1 MPIKDLWRRLWAPK
15 NPGLDESE
23 PVDSEPS
30 DVSEEGP
37 AERRG
42 ISMRGVPLAVVVS
55 AVAVALGL
63 TVVLLVLRDVLPSH
77 FILAIFP
84 LAGGTVALLTSDV
97 WLTREEKLD
106 RWLGLSFNGDRR
118 QAARRAY
125 ADLWRQS

>member
-1 MPIKDLWRRLWAPK
+1 MPIKDLWRHLWAPK

-42 ISMRGVPLAVVVS
+42 ISMRGV
-55 AVAVALGL
+55 AVAVLLSIA
-63 TVVLLVLRDVLPSH
+63 VVLLAADLVGRTWRADLPPLFVL
-77 FILAIFP
+77 AGFP
-84 LAGGTVALLTSDV
+84 LVLCAVSLLTSDV
-97 WLTREEKLD
+97 WLTRAEKLD
-106 RWLGLSFNGDRR
+106 RHLGLSFRGERR